1 MPDVGVAELA
11 IREAGDDDG
20 WRDAASLLF
29 AYQQETAVEVG
40 APRPARPED
49 VWLPVRR
56 ETVDPASVLG
66 AYLLAYF
73 SAEPV
78 GGVALVTPDQ
88 VTIMLKRCYVVP
100 DWRRRGVARALVD
113 HAAVVAAGTGADRL
127 VLDVLPSRAGA
138 IAAWQRMGF
147 VATEPWGDPK
157 MVYFERRLPLSSE
170 ATPLS

>member
-1 MPDVGVAELA
+1 
-11 IREAGDDDG
+11 
-20 WRDAASLLF
+20 
-29 AYQQETAVEVG
+29 
-40 APRPARPED
+40 
-49 VWLPVRR
+49 
-56 ETVDPASVLG
+56 
-66 AYLLAYF
+66 
-73 SAEPV
+73 
-78 GGVALVTPDQ
+78 
-88 VTIMLKRCYVVP
+88 MLKRCYVVP